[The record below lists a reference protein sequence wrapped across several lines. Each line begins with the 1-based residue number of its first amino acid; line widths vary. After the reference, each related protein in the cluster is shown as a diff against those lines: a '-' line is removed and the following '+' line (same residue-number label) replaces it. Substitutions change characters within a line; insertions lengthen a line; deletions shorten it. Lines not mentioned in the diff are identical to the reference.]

1 MKTNKTGYQINY
13 IISAIFTGVCVISFI
28 MYLGWKLRDS
38 QVESEIDNAKTEG
51 YLTGLKDAQNGT
63 TSFNIESD
71 TAKHVSSTL
80 PKVKERKALVKR

>member
-13 IISAIFTGVCVISFI
+13 IISAIFTAVCVISLF
-28 MYLGWKLRDS
+28 MYLGWKFRDS
-38 QVESEIDNAKTEG
+38 QVEKEIDNAKTEG

-71 TAKHVSSTL
+71 TSKYVSSSE
-80 PKVKERKALVKR
+80 PKCKERKALVTR